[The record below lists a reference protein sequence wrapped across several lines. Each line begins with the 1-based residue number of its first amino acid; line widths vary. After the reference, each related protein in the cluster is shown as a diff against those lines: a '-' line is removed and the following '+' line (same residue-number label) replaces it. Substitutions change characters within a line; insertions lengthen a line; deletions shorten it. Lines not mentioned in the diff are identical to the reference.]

1 MGTHLRARILRVMLR
16 RMKQNITLSID
27 RRLLKQA
34 RVFAAR
40 RGISISQLLANDL
53 QALTEQQASYE
64 QAKHRALD
72 LLKKKFRM
80 GGKRVQD
87 RDALHDRAVLR

>member
-1 MGTHLRARILRVMLR
+1 
-16 RMKQNITLSID
+16 MKQNITLSID

-34 RVFAAR
+34 KVFAAR

-53 QALTEQQASYE
+53 QALTEQQTSYE

-80 GGKRVQD
+80 GGKGVQD